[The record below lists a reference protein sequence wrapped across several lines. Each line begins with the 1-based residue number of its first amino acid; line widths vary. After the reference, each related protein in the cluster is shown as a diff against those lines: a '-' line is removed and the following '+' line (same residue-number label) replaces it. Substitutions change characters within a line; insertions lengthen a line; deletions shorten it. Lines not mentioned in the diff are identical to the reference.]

1 MTAWSN
7 IVKLYN
13 NNFSMIG
20 IWLQEK
26 LNGYVRHDNYV
37 NWIVAEQTRYFIAL
51 IITIGLFT
59 NVSLY
64 KAFVF
69 LV

>member
-7 IVKLYN
+7 IVKLHN

-20 IWLQEK
+20 IWLQEE

-37 NWIVAEQTRYFIAL
+37 NWEVAD
-51 IITIGLFT
+51 
-59 NVSLY
+59 
-64 KAFVF
+64 
-69 LV
+69 